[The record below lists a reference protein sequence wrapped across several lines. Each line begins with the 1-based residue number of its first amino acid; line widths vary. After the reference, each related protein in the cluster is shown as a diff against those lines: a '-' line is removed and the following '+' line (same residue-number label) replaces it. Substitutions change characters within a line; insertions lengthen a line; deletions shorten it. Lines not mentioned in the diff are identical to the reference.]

1 MSAINMKN
9 PALAYLWQQIVDM
22 CKPYEKIMLKVKDED
37 GYHRLR
43 TLSGRP
49 FSAVAVQKKHVGLY
63 MMALYEDSTLAG
75 PLEGA
80 RIGKSCMGFRD
91 ENNPLLCEIPAYLER
106 CLEHH
111 VSRGEM
117 NSPSD

>member
-1 MSAINMKN
+1 MI
-9 PALAYLWQQIVDM
+9 
-22 CKPYEKIMLKVKDED
+22 KVKDED

-43 TLSGRP
+43 TPSGRP

-63 MMALYEDSTLAG
+63 MMALYEDSKLAG
-75 PLEGA
+75 PLEVA
-80 RIGKSCMGFRD
+80 RIGKTCMGFRD
-91 ENNPLLCEIPAYLER
+91 EKDSILDEIPAYLER

-117 NSPSD
+117 NNFPIR

>member
-22 CKPYEKIMLKVKDED
+22 CKSYEKTMLKIKEED
-37 GYHRLR
+37 GYYRIL

-49 FSAVAVQKKHVGLY
+49 FLTVAVQKKHVGLY
-63 MMALYEDSTLAG
+63 MIALYEDSTLAG

-80 RIGKSCMGFRD
+80 RIGKSCLGFRD
-91 ENNPLLCEIPAYLER
+91 ENTPLLDEIPSYLGR

-111 VSRGEM
+111 ISRGEM
-117 NSPSD
+117 NSLSD

>member
-1 MSAINMKN
+1 MKN
-9 PALAYLWQQIVDM
+9 PALAYLWRHIVDL

-37 GYHRLR
+37 GYHRLL
-43 TLSGRP
+43 TPSGRP

-63 MMALYEDSTLAG
+63 MIALYEDSTLAG
-75 PLEGA
+75 PLEVA
-80 RIGKSCMGFRD
+80 RIGKSCLGFRD
-91 ENNPLLCEIPAYLER
+91 ENDPLLGEIPAYLER

-117 NSPSD
+117 NNLSD